1 MKKELDQTATISLAT
16 RMIDRVELLE
26 GYIPGET
33 PVAFVG
39 RLDRNTYLNCG
50 RDEFI
55 ELDKTV
61 GLWSDYSA
69 TYNLGRYLTDYMNY
83 PLLWDTETDFSQTE
97 EVKAMPVFPA
107 ADSIRMIEG
116 TVVVKLS

>member
-1 MKKELDQTATISLAT
+1 M
-16 RMIDRVELLE
+16 
-26 GYIPGET
+26 
-33 PVAFVG
+33 
-39 RLDRNTYLNCG
+39 NCG

-83 PLLWDTETDFSQTE
+83 PLLWDTETDFSQME

-116 TVVVKLS
+116 TVVVKLSRAFAE